1 MNGKRGAQLARM
13 KAARFFNPLHVL
25 ANGAVTEAGI
35 GDLSLFHLA
44 KHPKIR
50 RPEDCEAMML
60 EMPKFHSIVKTIKPL
75 TQRKDAKG
83 EREGHMLA
91 PWLLARQSQ

>member
-13 KAARFFNPLHVL
+13 KAARFFNPLHVCWRT
-25 ANGAVTEAGI
+25 APSQRRTSATSPSFTWRNTRRSVA
-35 GDLSLFHLA
+35 
-44 KHPKIR
+44 PKI
-50 RPEDCEAMML
+50 EAMML

-83 EREGHMLA
+83 KREGHMLA

>member
-1 MNGKRGAQLARM
+1 M

-25 ANGAVTEAGI
+25 ANGTVTEADI

-50 RPEDCEAMML
+50 RTED
-60 EMPKFHSIVKTIKPL
+60 
-75 TQRKDAKG
+75 
-83 EREGHMLA
+83 
-91 PWLLARQSQ
+91 